1 MNDADIY
8 LDRHDRRADLVLNRP
23 DKRNAV
29 TARMWSAIPDLL
41 GEAARDPRIRLLV
54 VRGTGGAF
62 AAGADISEFEAV
74 YSTRESAAAY
84 TASIATALDRLAQFP
99 KPTLARIEGACVG
112 GGCGIALACDLRFA
126 ARGSRFGITPAK
138 LGLAYTLNDTK
149 RLIDAVG
156 VANAKD
162 ILYSGR
168 LVDADEA
175 RMIGLINR
183 LVETDELDAHIQAYA
198 DQLATTSG
206 QSARTTKTII
216 NMIRSGVSEDT
227 DETRKLFLDAFQ
239 SADFREG
246 YQAFLEKR
254 APKFPD
260 ADE

>member
-1 MNDADIY
+1 MTEHAIY
-8 LDRHDRRADLVLNRP
+8 LERHELHADLVLNRP

-41 GEAARDPRIRLLV
+41 DDAAQDPRVKLLV

-62 AAGADISEFEAV
+62 AAGADISEFESV

-175 RMIGLINR
+175 MTLGLINR
-183 LVETDELDAHIQAYA
+183 LVDTDELDSLVKAYA
-198 DQLATTSG
+198 DQLVTRSG

-216 NMIRSGVSEDT
+216 NLIRSGVSEDT

-239 SADFREG
+239 STDFKEG

>member
-1 MNDADIY
+1 MTDAAIF
-8 LDRHDRRADLVLNRP
+8 LDRHDRHADLVLNRP

-41 GEAARDPRIRLLV
+41 DEVARDPRIKLLV
-54 VRGTGGAF
+54 VRGAGGAF
-62 AAGADISEFEAV
+62 AAGADISEFESV
-74 YSTRESAAAY
+74 YSTRESAVAY

-138 LGLAYTLNDTK
+138 LGLTYTLNDTK

-168 LVDADEA
+168 LVDAEEA
-175 RMIGLINR
+175 SAMGLINR
-183 LVETDELDAHIQAYA
+183 LVETDELDSQIRAYA
-198 DQLATTSG
+198 DQLANTSG
-206 QSARTTKTII
+206 QTARTTKTII
-216 NMIRSGVSEDT
+216 NMIRSGVSADT

-239 SADFREG
+239 SADFKEG

-254 APKFPD
+254 APRFPD

>member
-1 MNDADIY
+1 MTDTAIY
-8 LDRHDRRADLVLNRP
+8 LDRHGRHADLVLNRP

-29 TARMWSAIPDLL
+29 TAQMWSAIPALL
-41 GEAARDPRIRLLV
+41 DEAARDPRIKLLV
-54 VRGTGGAF
+54 VRGAGGAF
-62 AAGADISEFEAV
+62 AAGADISEFESV
-74 YSTRESAAAY
+74 YATRESAAAY
-84 TASIATALDRLAQFP
+84 TSSIATALDRLAQFP

-126 ARGSRFGITPAK
+126 AQGSRFGITPAK

-168 LVDADEA
+168 LVEADEA
-175 RMIGLINR
+175 RSIGLINR
-183 LVETDELDAHIQAYA
+183 LVKADELDQHVQAYA
-198 DQLATTSG
+198 DQLAATSG
-206 QSARTTKTII
+206 QTARTTKAII

-239 SADFREG
+239 STDFREG

-260 ADE
+260 PDE